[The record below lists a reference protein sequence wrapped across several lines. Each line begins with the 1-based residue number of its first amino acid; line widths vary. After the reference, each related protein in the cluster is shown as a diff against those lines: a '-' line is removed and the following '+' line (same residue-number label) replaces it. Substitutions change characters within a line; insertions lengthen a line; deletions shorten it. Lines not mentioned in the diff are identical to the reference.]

1 MSAVLF
7 LCIAGGAVVLPWLMG
22 FISKTGGLYMGMIL
36 NAVCLIGAM
45 VISFVIAP
53 KSKEP
58 KNKQEIAM

>member
-1 MSAVLF
+1 
-7 LCIAGGAVVLPWLMG
+7 
-22 FISKTGGLYMGMIL
+22 MGMIL

-45 VISFVIAP
+45 VISFVISP